1 MQIQDVRSCT
11 KILHFVLCDKKH
23 CHHWQFLY
31 LIGLNFKYL
40 LLWNY
45 ILYMCN
51 RDICSNF
58 WKFVKKNLKTMVS
71 PNWKFFFSKT
81 SLNFF
86 FFQSDIK
93 EKQKKLVEQLTNQI
107 SESPGPP
114 TRKLLAR
121 NLATLFVVGD
131 SFDLFE
137 TIGKCNDI
145 IKIKDDS
152 PSFLPT
158 KL

>member
-1 MQIQDVRSCT
+1 
-11 KILHFVLCDKKH
+11 
-23 CHHWQFLY
+23 
-31 LIGLNFKYL
+31 
-40 LLWNY
+40 
-45 ILYMCN
+45 
-51 RDICSNF
+51 
-58 WKFVKKNLKTMVS
+58 
-71 PNWKFFFSKT
+71 
-81 SLNFF
+81 LNFF

>member
-1 MQIQDVRSCT
+1 M
-11 KILHFVLCDKKH
+11 
-23 CHHWQFLY
+23 
-31 LIGLNFKYL
+31 
-40 LLWNY
+40 
-45 ILYMCN
+45 
-51 RDICSNF
+51 
-58 WKFVKKNLKTMVS
+58 
-71 PNWKFFFSKT
+71 
-81 SLNFF
+81 NFF

-145 IKIKDDS
+145 IKNKDDS

>member
-1 MQIQDVRSCT
+1 M
-11 KILHFVLCDKKH
+11 
-23 CHHWQFLY
+23 
-31 LIGLNFKYL
+31 
-40 LLWNY
+40 
-45 ILYMCN
+45 
-51 RDICSNF
+51 
-58 WKFVKKNLKTMVS
+58 
-71 PNWKFFFSKT
+71 
-81 SLNFF
+81 NFF